1 MKANVQT
8 GSRRHRIH
16 ARDVTI
22 FKAIGYPFLAIFAVL
37 CLLPF
42 LLVIGSSFQSENE
55 IARLGYR
62 LIPKHFSLDSYRSIF
77 QNPGSIIRA
86 YGVTIFV
93 TVVGTAASTFINMMT
108 GYVLMRRDFEWRNK
122 FSFYFFFTTLFSGGL
137 MPWYM
142 VCIALGFRDNIFA
155 LIIPGIVSVWNII
168 LVKGFAAGIPY
179 GITESAKIDGA
190 GDFQIFIRLI
200 WPLSTPVI
208 ATISLF
214 TALGYWNS
222 WYNTMLFIHDEKLY
236 SLQYLLYKLINDA
249 QALRD
254 IASES
259 GEVIN
264 TVPIESMKMALTVI
278 VTGPILLLYPFVQR
292 YFIKGLTLGAVKG

>member
-1 MKANVQT
+1 MKH
-8 GSRRHRIH
+8 HRKLPKDEILF
-16 ARDVTI
+16 RL
-22 FKAIGYPFLAIFAVL
+22 IGYPFLFLFAVL
-37 CLLPF
+37 CVLPF
-42 LLVIGSSFQSENE
+42 LLVIGSSFASEQE
-55 IARLGYR
+55 IARYGFSF
-62 LIPKHFSLDSYRSIF
+62 IPREFCLDSYKTIF
-77 QNPGSIIRA
+77 QNPDSIIRA
-86 YGVTIFV
+86 YGVTIFI
-93 TVVGTAASTFINMMT
+93 TIVGTSLSTFINMMT
-108 GYVLMRRDFEWRNK
+108 GYVLMRRDFRWRNK

-142 VCIALGFRDNIFA
+142 VCIALGFKDSILA
-155 LIIPGIVSVWNII
+155 LIVPSLVSVWNII
-168 LVKGFAAGIPY
+168 LVKGFVGGIPY
-179 GITESAKIDGA
+179 EITESAKIDGA

-208 ATISLF
+208 ATIGLF
-214 TALGYWNS
+214 TALAYWNS
-222 WYNTMLFIHDEKLY
+222 WYNTMLFINDSNLY

-249 QALRD
+249 QALRQ
-254 IASES
+254 IAAES